1 MKNYVRL
8 SRFLKKKISA
18 FILEEKIYTWNKN
31 GHISLYVLIVNFV
44 SLTFIRI
51 IAVSIDELHLILSLF
66 LPFYKEGGIFKGGL
80 NSLKNC
86 LNAETS

>member
-1 MKNYVRL
+1 MSDCL
-8 SRFLKKKISA
+8 DFWKKKISA

-51 IAVSIDELHLILSLF
+51 IAVSIEELHLILSLL
-66 LPFYKEGGIFKGGL
+66 LPFYKEGGL

-86 LNAETS
+86 LNAETP

>member
-1 MKNYVRL
+1 MSDCL
-8 SRFLKKKISA
+8 DIWKKISA
-18 FILEEKIYTWNKN
+18 FILEEKIYTWNQN
-31 GHISLYVLIVNFV
+31 GHISLYVLILFV

-66 LPFYKEGGIFKGGL
+66 LPFYKEGGIFKWGL

-86 LNAETS
+86 LNAETP

>member
-1 MKNYVRL
+1 MSDCL
-8 SRFLKKKISA
+8 DIWKKISA
-18 FILEEKIYTWNKN
+18 FILEEKIYTWNQN
-31 GHISLYVLIVNFV
+31 GHISLYVLILFV

-86 LNAETS
+86 LNAETP

>member
-1 MKNYVRL
+1 MKNYVSL
-8 SRFLKKKISA
+8 SRFLKKKISS
-18 FILEEKIYTWNKN
+18 FILEEKIYTRNQN
-31 GHISLYVLIVNFV
+31 CHISLHVLLLNFV

-51 IAVSIDELHLILSLF
+51 IAVSIDELHLILSLL

-86 LNAETS
+86 LNAETP